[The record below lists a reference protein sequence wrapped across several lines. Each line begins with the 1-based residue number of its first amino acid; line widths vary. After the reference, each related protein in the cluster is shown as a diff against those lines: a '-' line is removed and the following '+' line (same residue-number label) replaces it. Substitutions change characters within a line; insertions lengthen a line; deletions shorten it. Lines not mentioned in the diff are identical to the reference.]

1 LRWIQDENEKKE
13 VTELLKSIVQKFN
26 FKDAEVHT
34 SILKEQKVLRK
45 TDDFFIIHNTPNQN
59 QNENAMMTD
68 HIIQTYLST
77 DTFATEKDFPK
88 ALKCAF
94 IRYNTSIPSSAHVE
108 RLFSAGGLVFDNLRG
123 KMSDK
128 NFEMALLLKF
138 NKYL

>member
-1 LRWIQDENEKKE
+1 M
-13 VTELLKSIVQKFN
+13 QKFIQ
-26 FKDAEVHT
+26 EVHT
-34 SILKEQKVLRK
+34 TLKEQKVLRK
-45 TDDFFIIHNTPNQN
+45 PDDFFIFHNTLDQN
-59 QNENAMMTD
+59 QNENAMITD

-77 DTFATEKDFPK
+77 DTFVTEKDFLK
-88 ALKCAF
+88 ALKRAF
-94 IRYNTSIPSSAHVE
+94 IKYNTSISSAHVE

>member
-1 LRWIQDENEKKE
+1 MRWIQDENEQKE
-13 VTELLKSIVQKFN
+13 VTTLLKSSVQEFN
-26 FKDAEVHT
+26 TTHIEVHSST
-34 SILKEQKVLRK
+34 FKEQILCKIDNFFLFNNK
-45 TDDFFIIHNTPNQN
+45 TLDQNRSENTII
-59 QNENAMMTD
+59 TD

-88 ALKCAF
+88 ALKRAF
-94 IRYNTSIPSSAHVE
+94 IKYNTSIPSSAHVE

-138 NKYL
+138 NKFL